1 MMSNNREDYGSASEW
16 LSALR
21 KDELWRSQL
30 QQLQDPAGDGNA
42 LHSAALRKIGQG
54 DTFELWDSY
63 RHQVEPVVT
72 EVWGIAEL
80 SLIKLKIQT
89 IGMLSIEWLEQH
101 AMKAEKVKGAKEQKK
116 AVGKKSQKPRET
128 MTFKRKSGVTD
139 GHLILLY
146 QKLTKEEWIEGNEA
160 DFMVLFADKRD
171 EDCQLTWTGKYGKG
185 TLVEL
190 FRQLMSAGLIF
201 VADGYTLPGI
211 LEGHFKDKTGA
222 WLTGLDKGDA
232 ANNKALPVI
241 QECIKLLKTDVQ
253 RLLNGDYD
261 DDEDFQSKYDEH
273 DQQDMHW
280 HKRK

>member
-1 MMSNNREDYGSASEW
+1 MMSNNRGDYASASEW
-16 LSALR
+16 LSVLR
-21 KDELWRSQL
+21 KDGLWLSQL
-30 QQLQDPAGDGNA
+30 QQLQDPAADT
-42 LHSAALRKIGQG
+42 AALRATAMRKIGQG
-54 DTFELWDSY
+54 ETFEFWDSY
-63 RHQVEPVVT
+63 QHQVEPVVM
-72 EVWGIAEL
+72 EVWEIREL
-80 SLIKLKIQT
+80 TLPKLKIQT

-101 AMKAEKVKGAKEQKK
+101 EKKAEKVKGGKEQKK
-116 AVGKKSQKPRET
+116 AVSKKSQKPRET

-146 QKLTKEEWIEGNEA
+146 QKLIKEEWIEGNEA
-160 DFMVLFADKRD
+160 DFMVLFAGKRD
-171 EDCQLTWTGKYGKG
+171 EDCQLIWTGKYGKG

-190 FRQLMSAGLIF
+190 FRQLMSAGLII
-201 VADGYTLPGI
+201 VADGYTLPAI

-241 QECIKLLKTDVQ
+241 QECVKLLKTDVQ

-261 DDEDFQSKYDEH
+261 DDEDFQSKYDEY

-280 HKRK
+280 HKR

>member
-1 MMSNNREDYGSASEW
+1 MMSNNRGDYASASEW
-16 LSALR
+16 LSVLR
-21 KDELWRSQL
+21 KDELWLSQL
-30 QQLQDPAGDGNA
+30 QQLQDPAADAGA
-42 LHSAALRKIGQG
+42 LRAAAMRKIGQG
-54 DTFELWDSY
+54 ETFEFWDSY
-63 RHQVEPVVT
+63 QHQVDPVVM
-72 EVWGIAEL
+72 EVWEIREL
-80 SLIKLKIQT
+80 TLPKLKIQT
-89 IGMLSIEWLEQH
+89 IGMLSMEWLEQH
-101 AMKAEKVKGAKEQKK
+101 AKKAKKVKGTKEQKK
-116 AVGKKSQKPRET
+116 AVSKKSQKPRET

-171 EDCQLTWTGKYGKG
+171 EDCQLTWTGKFGKG

-190 FRQLMSAGLIF
+190 FRQLMSAGLIY
-201 VADGYTLPGI
+201 VADGYTLPSI
-211 LEGHFKDKTGA
+211 LEGHFKNKTGA

-261 DDEDFQSKYDEH
+261 DHEDYQSKYDEH

-280 HKRK
+280 HKR

>member
-1 MMSNNREDYGSASEW
+1 MMSNNRGDYASASEW
-16 LSALR
+16 LSVLR
-21 KDELWRSQL
+21 KDGLWLSQL
-30 QQLQDPAGDGNA
+30 QQLQDPAADT
-42 LHSAALRKIGQG
+42 AALRATAMRKIGQG
-54 DTFELWDSY
+54 ETFEFWDSY
-63 RHQVEPVVT
+63 QHQVESVVM
-72 EVWGIAEL
+72 EVWEIREL
-80 SLIKLKIQT
+80 TLPKLKIQT

-241 QECIKLLKTDVQ
+241 QECVKLLKTDVQ

>member
-1 MMSNNREDYGSASEW
+1 MMSNNPMDYKSASEW
-16 LSALR
+16 LLALR
-21 KDELWRSQL
+21 RDESWLSQL
-30 QQLQDPAGDGNA
+30 QRLQAPADSSISVSRDEIMG
-42 LHSAALRKIGQG
+42 LIGRG
-54 DTFELWDSY
+54 DTFRLWNIY
-63 RHQVEPVVT
+63 QHNVESVVT

-80 SLIKLKIQT
+80 SLVKLKIQT
-89 IGMLSIEWLEQH
+89 IGMLSIEWIEQH

-116 AVGKKSQKPRET
+116 AVSKKSQKPRET

-160 DFMVLFADKRD
+160 DFMVLFANKRD

-185 TLVEL
+185 TLVEM

-211 LEGHFKDKTGA
+211 LEGHFKNKTGT

-253 RLLNGDYD
+253 RLINGDF
-261 DDEDFQSKYDEH
+261 DEDEDLRSEYDRY

-280 HKRK
+280 HKK

>member
-1 MMSNNREDYGSASEW
+1 MMSNSRAEYGSASEW
-16 LSALR
+16 LTALR
-21 KDELWRSQL
+21 QDESWLSQL
-30 QQLQDPAGDGNA
+30 QQLMASSADDLSLHRDG
-42 LHSAALRKIGQG
+42 ALRRIGNG
-54 DTFELWDSY
+54 ETFEFWEIY
-63 RHQVEPVVT
+63 QHQVEPVVT

-80 SLIKLKIQT
+80 SLAKLKIQT
-89 IGMLSIEWLEQH
+89 IGMLSMEWLEQYVKTKS
-101 AMKAEKVKGAKEQKK
+101 APSEKKPSSKK
-116 AVGKKSQKPRET
+116 KPEKPRET

-146 QKLTKEEWIEGNEA
+146 QKLTKEGWIEGNEA

-190 FRQLMSAGLIF
+190 FRQLMSAGLISL
-201 VADGYTLPGI
+201 ADGYTLPGI

-261 DDEDFQSKYDEH
+261 DDEDFQSKYDEY
-273 DQQDMHW
+273 DQQDLHW